1 MISKI
6 NRKKKERKEL
16 EEALNARVRTAD
28 SNISY
33 HGGSN
38 QGRIFIRKAS
48 EKVKKTMKKLN
59 ASEKTYYTF

>member
-1 MISKI
+1 MIFKL

-38 QGRIFIRKAS
+38 QGSIVIILK
-48 EKVKKTMKKLN
+48 
-59 ASEKTYYTF
+59 